1 MKGSSVVIY
10 LVGFL
15 ALFTTKSAM
24 PMPNGSYATASFAIA
39 LDKGQ
44 SSLNSS
50 KNQSTIVAQE
60 TNINIFNS
68 CEPIP
73 KQISSSPSAINNL
86 KNTSKTDNNQNTT
99 KQTTK
104 QKDSNTEPTQASF
117 WWAVEQFDPFGGKLI
132 QNWFA
137 SPKKQQVNLT
147 VNWQLW
153 TLLDYLGR
161 YRFVNQFGTI
171 ARKYGYSLN
180 IFNQKE
186 QCLGSYKYNSVSN
199 PPKWELYLEKLGRD
213 SLEVEP
219 AQTIQKDEV

>member
-1 MKGSSVVIY
+1 MKGYSVVIY
-10 LVGFL
+10 LVGYL
-15 ALFTTKSAM
+15 ALFTAKSAK
-24 PMPNGSYATASFAIA
+24 A
-39 LDKGQ
+39 LDTVQ
-44 SSLNSS
+44 SPFDSS
-50 KNQSTIVAQE
+50 PNQDIIVAQA
-60 TNINIFNS
+60 TKTNIFNS
-68 CEPIP
+68 CEQVSN
-73 KQISSSPSAINNL
+73 QISSSFSQINKS
-86 KNTSKTDNNQNTT
+86 KNTDKTDNNLHA
-99 KQTTK
+99 TK
-104 QKDSNTEPTQASF
+104 QKNSNLESTEPTQASF
-117 WWAVEQFDPFGGKLI
+117 WWAVEQFDPFEGKLI

-137 SPKKQQVNLT
+137 SPKKQQINLT

-219 AQTIQKDEV
+219 TQTIQKNE